1 LRKGVDLTPN
11 GTSIVNPYFRYSM
24 QHPVMFEALLAS
36 TFSNMRI
43 HSWLDRQPD
52 KQTIGHYGEAL
63 SKLRDSL
70 AQQNAYIEDAVV
82 FSILS
87 LLEVEVSMP
96 CRGVCVKNGL

>member
-1 LRKGVDLTPN
+1 
-11 GTSIVNPYFRYSM
+11 
-24 QHPVMFEALLAS
+24 MFEALLAS

-43 HSWLDRQPD
+43 HSWQDRQPD

-87 LLEVEVSMP
+87 LLEVEYLMGNMSAYQVHV
-96 CRGVCVKNGL
+96 RGLKLIVDLRGGLDSLGWVGLLKPAVTG